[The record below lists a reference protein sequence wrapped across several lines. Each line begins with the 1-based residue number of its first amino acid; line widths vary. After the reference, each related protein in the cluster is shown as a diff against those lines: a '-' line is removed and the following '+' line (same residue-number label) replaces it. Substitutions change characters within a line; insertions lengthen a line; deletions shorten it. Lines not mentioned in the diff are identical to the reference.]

1 MLPGFPSLAS
11 TSSGKIM
18 LLLGWARWWRWMWP
32 GSWENLGNGWILYD
46 LGMSVRQRKA
56 MQHRAQFM
64 LFLSWKGILKMDCK
78 SKLFVIIAL
87 ILHMRSGE
95 EDGGRAWDWR
105 VHGDYSRLCK
115 ICNWKTDHYTT
126 MLRVDQDE

>member
-46 LGMSVRQRKA
+46 LGMDIMATNHLDDIYVSGNIA
-56 MQHRAQFM
+56 
-64 LFLSWKGILKMDCK
+64 

-95 EDGGRAWDWR
+95 EDG
-105 VHGDYSRLCK
+105 
-115 ICNWKTDHYTT
+115 
-126 MLRVDQDE
+126 